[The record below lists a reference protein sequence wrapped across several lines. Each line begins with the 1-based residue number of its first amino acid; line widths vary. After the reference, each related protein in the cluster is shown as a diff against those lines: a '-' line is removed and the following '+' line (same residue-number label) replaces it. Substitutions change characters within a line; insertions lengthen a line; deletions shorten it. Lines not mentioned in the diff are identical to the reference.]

1 VVQLHL
7 PVGAS
12 DVPALSLRPD
22 HAARLEGVHSRD
34 DRLDRRRGR
43 DGGARGGPMVGVTA
57 ARARRMGKMVSDTFF
72 DSRPLRM
79 GSLAAKKVSDT
90 IFRAV
95 AKEAK
100 CIR

>member
-1 VVQLHL
+1 
-7 PVGAS
+7 
-12 DVPALSLRPD
+12 
-22 HAARLEGVHSRD
+22 
-34 DRLDRRRGR
+34 
-43 DGGARGGPMVGVTA
+43 
-57 ARARRMGKMVSDTFF
+57 MGKMVSDTFS